1 MTLFVISY
9 LAGVLTIVSPCILPI
24 LPFAFARADQPFARG
39 ILPMLIGMALTFS
52 GVASLAAI
60 GGSWA
65 VQANEIGRWAA
76 LVLLAL
82 FGVTLVSSRAAAFF
96 TRPIVALGNWLSSG
110 TAPGTP
116 SIGGSLLLG
125 VATGLLWAPCAGPIL
140 GLILTGAALHGA
152 DAGTALLLTAYAAGA
167 ATSLALAVLAGGLV
181 FAAMKRSLGK
191 ADRIR
196 QGIGVAVLASVLAVG
211 LGFDT
216 GLLTQLSFAGT
227 TGVEQRLLA
236 GFGAEAEA
244 GTPTAA
250 RLAENGRPRPYG
262 ASVQPYRST
271 LPDRGA
277 APGFDGAVTWLN
289 SGPLKAEE
297 LRGKVMLV
305 NFWTYSCINC
315 IRTLPYVRAWAEKY
329 KDQGLVVVGV
339 HTPEFAFEKNVG
351 NIRQAIARF
360 GITYPVAVDNDFR
373 IWRAFRNSYWP
384 ALYFVDAQGRIRHNH
399 FGEGDEKQS
408 ERVIQDLLAEAAG
421 NREASAELVVPIA
434 NGAQAPV
441 DPAQPARSGETYLGY
456 QKASGFA
463 SPEGVTDDRPRDYSV
478 RTLRLNQWG
487 LTGRWTIGAE
497 SAVVDQPGGGIAF
510 RFSARDLHLVLG
522 PGPAGIS
529 ARFRVTIDG
538 VAPRANHGAD
548 IDAEGNGTV
557 FETRL
562 YQLAR
567 QAGEVR
573 EHVFEIRFLDAG
585 AEAYAFTFG

>member
-52 GVASLAAI
+52 AVASLAAI

-65 VQANEIGRWAA
+65 VQANEIGRWTA
-76 LVLLAL
+76 LALLAV
-82 FGVTLVSSRAAAFF
+82 FGATLVSPRAAAFF
-96 TRPIVALGNWLSSG
+96 TRPIVALGNRLATGSE
-110 TAPGTP
+110 PGAP

-125 VATGLLWAPCAGPIL
+125 IATGLLWAPCAGPIL
-140 GLILTGAALHGA
+140 GLVLTGAALHGA
-152 DAGTALLLTAYAAGA
+152 DAGTTLLLAGYAAGA
-167 ATSLALAVLAGGLV
+167 ATSLALAVLAGGRV
-181 FAAMKRSLGK
+181 FAAMKRSLGIGE
-191 ADRIR
+191 RIR
-196 QGIGVAVLASVLAVG
+196 QGVGIAVLASVVAIG
-211 LGFDT
+211 LGLDT

-227 TGVEQRLLA
+227 TDIEQRLLTSIRGDA
-236 GFGAEAEA
+236 DTP
-244 GTPTAA
+244 GTS
-250 RLAENGRPRPYG
+250 RLAQNGGPRPAG
-262 ASVQPYRST
+262 ASAEPYRSQ

-277 APGFDGAVTWLN
+277 APGFDGAVSWLN

-297 LRGKVMLV
+297 LRGKVVLV

-339 HTPEFAFEKNVG
+339 HTPEFAFEKNAD

-384 ALYFVDAQGRIRHNH
+384 ALYFVDAQGRIRHSH

-408 ERVIQDLLAEAAG
+408 ERVIQDLLAEADG
-421 NREASAELVVPIA
+421 NRAAGGGSVAPNA
-434 NGAQAPV
+434 QGAQAPV

-463 SPEGVTDDRPRDYSV
+463 SPEGVVGDRPRDYSV

-487 LTGRWTIGAE
+487 LAGQWTVGAE
-497 SAVVDQPGGGIAF
+497 SAVVERAGGSVTF

-522 PGPAGIS
+522 PGPAGKPV
-529 ARFRVTIDG
+529 RFRVAIDG
-538 VAPRANHGAD
+538 AAPGADHGAD
-548 IDAEGNGTV
+548 IDAAGNGTIS
-557 FETRL
+557 ETRL
-562 YQLAR
+562 YQLVR
-567 QAGEVR
+567 QADDVR
-573 EHVFEIRFLDAG
+573 ERTFEIRFLDAG
-585 AEAYAFTFG
+585 AEAFAFTFG